1 MSEKPVR
8 ASTIL
13 EAYLQCV
20 VDYVKRNSSL
30 LDVYRADD
38 GDVGI
43 VYVKHTLSARNE
55 VFRASMLGCD
65 RVRVNYLDP
74 NYRHALEDIEDYLPR
89 CPTGNAK
96 VVEEAPQGV
105 DYRVAL
111 WKKARQLQV
120 LNEMKEEIEKELK
133 EDFGMLPKDALKWYD
148 ELGGESYE

>member
-13 EAYLQCV
+13 EAYVQCV

-43 VYVKHTLSARNE
+43 VYVKHILSETRYE

-65 RVRVNYLDP
+65 RVRVNYMDP
-74 NYRHALEDIEDYLPR
+74 NYRRALEDIEDYLPR
-89 CPTGNAK
+89 CPTGNVK
-96 VVEEAPQGV
+96 VTEEAPQGV

-120 LNEMKEEIEKELK
+120 LNEMKEELEQELLN
-133 EDFGMLPKDALKWYD
+133 DFDKSPEEALAWLR
-148 ELGGESYE
+148 EVGQ

>member
-13 EAYLQCV
+13 EAYVQCV

-43 VYVKHTLSARNE
+43 VYVKHILSETRYE
-55 VFRASMLGCD
+55 VFRATLLECN
-65 RVRVNYLDP
+65 RVRVNYMDP
-74 NYRHALEDIEDYLPR
+74 NYRRALEDIEDYLPR
-89 CPTGNAK
+89 CPTGNVK
-96 VVEEAPQGV
+96 VAEEAPQGV

-120 LNEMKEEIEKELK
+120 LNEMKEELEQELLN
-133 EDFGMLPKDALKWYD
+133 DFDKSPEEALAWLR
-148 ELGGESYE
+148 EVEQ

>member
-96 VVEEAPQGV
+96 VAEEAPQGV

-120 LNEMKEEIEKELK
+120 LNEMKEDLEQELLN
-133 EDFGMLPKDALKWYD
+133 DFDKSPEEVLAWLR
-148 ELGGESYE
+148 EVEQ

>member
-43 VYVKHTLSARNE
+43 VYVKHILSETRYE

-74 NYRHALEDIEDYLPR
+74 NYRRALEDIEDYLPR
-89 CPTGNAK
+89 CPTGNVK
-96 VVEEAPQGV
+96 VAEEAPQGV

-120 LNEMKEEIEKELK
+120 LNEMKEELEQELLN
-133 EDFGMLPKDALKWYD
+133 DFDKSPEEALAWLR
-148 ELGGESYE
+148 EVEQ

>member
-89 CPTGNAK
+89 CPTGNVK
-96 VVEEAPQGV
+96 VAEEAPQGV

-120 LNEMKEEIEKELK
+120 LNEMKEGLEQELLN
-133 EDFGMLPKDALKWYD
+133 DFDKSPEEALAWLR
-148 ELGGESYE
+148 EVEQ

>member
-55 VFRASMLGCD
+55 VFRASILGCD

-96 VVEEAPQGV
+96 VAEEAPQGV

-120 LNEMKEEIEKELK
+120 LNEMKEGLEQELLN
-133 EDFGMLPKDALKWYD
+133 DFDKSPEEALAWLR
-148 ELGGESYE
+148 EVEQ

>member
-43 VYVKHTLSARNE
+43 VYVKHILSETRYE
-55 VFRASMLGCD
+55 VFRASMLECD

-74 NYRHALEDIEDYLPR
+74 NYRLALEDIEDYLPR
-89 CPTGNAK
+89 CPTGNVK
-96 VVEEAPQGV
+96 VAEEAPQGV

-120 LNEMKEEIEKELK
+120 LNEMKEGLEQELLN
-133 EDFGMLPKDALKWYD
+133 DFDKSPEEALAWLR
-148 ELGGESYE
+148 EVEQ

>member
-43 VYVKHTLSARNE
+43 VYVKHILSETRYE

-96 VVEEAPQGV
+96 VAEEAPQGV

-120 LNEMKEEIEKELK
+120 LNEMKEELEQELLN
-133 EDFGMLPKDALKWYD
+133 DFDKSPEEALAWLR
-148 ELGGESYE
+148 EVEQ

>member
-1 MSEKPVR
+1 MSEKPAR

-13 EAYLQCV
+13 EAYVQCV

-43 VYVKHTLSARNE
+43 VYVKHILSETRYE
-55 VFRASMLGCD
+55 VFRASMLECD

-74 NYRHALEDIEDYLPR
+74 NYRLALEDIEDYLPR

-96 VVEEAPQGV
+96 VVEQAPSRV

-120 LNEMKEEIEKELK
+120 LNEMKEELEQELLN
-133 EDFGMLPKDALKWYD
+133 DFDKSPEEALAWLR
-148 ELGGESYE
+148 EVEQ

>member
-43 VYVKHTLSARNE
+43 VYVKHILSETRYE

-74 NYRHALEDIEDYLPR
+74 NYRYALEDIEDYLPR
-89 CPTGNAK
+89 CPTGNVK
-96 VVEEAPQGV
+96 VTEEAPQGV

-120 LNEMKEEIEKELK
+120 LNEMKEELEQELLN
-133 EDFGMLPKDALKWYD
+133 DFDKSPEEALAWLR
-148 ELGGESYE
+148 EVEQ

>member
-43 VYVKHTLSARNE
+43 VYVKHILSETRYE

-89 CPTGNAK
+89 CPTGNVK
-96 VVEEAPQGV
+96 VAEEAPQGV

-120 LNEMKEEIEKELK
+120 LNEMKEELEQELLN
-133 EDFGMLPKDALKWYD
+133 DFDKSPEEALAWLR
-148 ELGGESYE
+148 EVEQ

>member
-13 EAYLQCV
+13 EAYVQCV

-43 VYVKHTLSARNE
+43 VYVKHILSETRYE

-65 RVRVNYLDP
+65 RVRVNYMDP
-74 NYRHALEDIEDYLPR
+74 NYRRALEDIEDYLPR
-89 CPTGNAK
+89 CPTGNVK
-96 VVEEAPQGV
+96 VTEEAPQGV

-120 LNEMKEEIEKELK
+120 LNEMKEELEQELLN
-133 EDFGMLPKDALKWYD
+133 DFDKSPEEALAWLR
-148 ELGGESYE
+148 EVEQ

>member
-43 VYVKHTLSARNE
+43 VYVKHILSETRYE

-65 RVRVNYLDP
+65 RVRVNYMDP
-74 NYRHALEDIEDYLPR
+74 NYRRALEDIEDYLPR

-96 VVEEAPQGV
+96 VAEEAPQGV

-120 LNEMKEEIEKELK
+120 LNEMKEELEQELLN
-133 EDFGMLPKDALKWYD
+133 DFDKSPEEVLAWLR
-148 ELGGESYE
+148 EVEQ

>member
-13 EAYLQCV
+13 EAYVQCV

-43 VYVKHTLSARNE
+43 VYVKHILSETRYE

-74 NYRHALEDIEDYLPR
+74 NYRLALEDIEDYLPR

-96 VVEEAPQGV
+96 VVEQAPQGV

-120 LNEMKEEIEKELK
+120 LNEMKEELEQELLN
-133 EDFGMLPKDALKWYD
+133 DFDKSPEEALAWLR
-148 ELGGESYE
+148 EVEQ

>member
-13 EAYLQCV
+13 EAYMQCV

-30 LDVYRADD
+30 LDVYRVDD

-43 VYVKHTLSARNE
+43 VYVKHILSETRYE

-89 CPTGNAK
+89 CPTGNVK
-96 VVEEAPQGV
+96 VAEEAPQGV

-120 LNEMKEEIEKELK
+120 LNEMKEELEQELLN
-133 EDFGMLPKDALKWYD
+133 DFDKSPEEALAWLR
-148 ELGGESYE
+148 EVEQ

>member
-13 EAYLQCV
+13 GAYVQCV
-20 VDYVKRNSSL
+20 TDYVKRNSSL

-43 VYVKHTLSARNE
+43 VYVKHILSETRYE

-74 NYRHALEDIEDYLPR
+74 NYRLALEDIEDYLPR
-89 CPTGNAK
+89 CPTGNVK
-96 VVEEAPQGV
+96 VAEEAPQGV

-120 LNEMKEEIEKELK
+120 LNEMKEELEQELLN
-133 EDFGMLPKDALKWYD
+133 DFDKSPEEALAWLR
-148 ELGGESYE
+148 EVEQ

>member
-13 EAYLQCV
+13 EAYMQCV

-43 VYVKHTLSARNE
+43 VYVKHILSETRYE

-89 CPTGNAK
+89 CPTGNVK
-96 VVEEAPQGV
+96 VAEEAPQGV

-120 LNEMKEEIEKELK
+120 LNEMKEELEQELLN
-133 EDFGMLPKDALKWYD
+133 DFDKSPEEALAWLR
-148 ELGGESYE
+148 EVEQ

>member
-13 EAYLQCV
+13 EAYVQCV

-43 VYVKHTLSARNE
+43 VYVKHILSETRYE
-55 VFRASMLGCD
+55 VFRASMLECD
-65 RVRVNYLDP
+65 RVRVNYMDP
-74 NYRHALEDIEDYLPR
+74 NYRRALEDIEDYLPR

-96 VVEEAPQGV
+96 VAEEAPQGI

-120 LNEMKEEIEKELK
+120 LNEMKEELEQELLN
-133 EDFGMLPKDALKWYD
+133 DFDKSPEEALAWLR
-148 ELGGESYE
+148 EVEQ

>member
-13 EAYLQCV
+13 EAYVQCV

-43 VYVKHTLSARNE
+43 VYVKHILSETRYE
-55 VFRASMLGCD
+55 VFRASMLECD

-74 NYRHALEDIEDYLPR
+74 NYRLALEDIEDYLPR

-96 VVEEAPQGV
+96 VVEQAPSRV

-120 LNEMKEEIEKELK
+120 LNEMKEELEQELLN
-133 EDFGMLPKDALKWYD
+133 DFDKSPEEALAWLR
-148 ELGGESYE
+148 EVEQ